1 MNVETKKTEEKS
13 FSVTS
18 LVEMFSNIWIVNGMV
33 WKEKKNF
40 LCS

>member
-33 WKEKKNF
+33 WKEKKT
-40 LCS
+40 LWCS